1 MSQSIA
7 EETDVWAELERLL
20 NEKTPGCDSSSAQN
34 QPDLND
40 SEPQGLGSDPG
51 GRTPSLDEQSGSRV
65 QPLRLCDD
73 WLSEHHS
80 SAPNPGASRRKQ
92 SRQFVIVDAD
102 DTQRRTECD
111 AKSDTLPAD
120 GKSASSPP
128 QSNYSPPSLETEA
141 ASRSPPPLS
150 LTEGALSRC
159 NTAVASPRR
168 VPRSFTVQ
176 DLDSESVFTSLQ
188 TLGTPALTLRCAS
201 EEQAHGAKTRFQPSL
216 APHRA
221 ASCATQ
227 SVTQSALTPRSPHRR
242 TDIEWAVDADPDALG
257 CEDLRSAISLL
268 QLRVRELEANP

>member
-20 NEKTPGCDSSSAQN
+20 NEKAPGSDSSSAPN

-40 SEPQGLGSDPG
+40 SEPQGLGPDAG
-51 GRTPSLDEQSGSRV
+51 AHTPSLDKQSVSRAP
-65 QPLRLCDD
+65 PLRLCDD
-73 WLSEHHS
+73 WPSEHHS

-102 DTQRRTECD
+102 ETQRRTECD

-120 GKSASSPP
+120 GKSAISPP
-128 QSNYSPPSLETEA
+128 QSNCSPRSLETEA

-150 LTEGALSRC
+150 LSEGALSRC
-159 NTAVASPRR
+159 NTAAASPRR
-168 VPRSFTVQ
+168 VPRYFTVQ

-201 EEQAHGAKTRFQPSL
+201 EEQANGAKTRFQASL
-216 APHRA
+216 APNRA

-227 SVTQSALTPRSPHRR
+227 SVTQSSFTPRSPHRR
-242 TDIEWAVDADPDALG
+242 TDIEWAVEADPDALG
-257 CEDLRSAISLL
+257 CEDLRAAISLL